1 MEISENEKIL
11 LAKYSQVSLST
22 IKLWIQG
29 AGKPSIQQILKIH
42 EFFKEK
48 NARHPFMDTL
58 TLVYPDNRATTIYN
72 NLKSILE
79 KEKKHGPKKQT
90 KN

>member
-1 MEISENEKIL
+1 MYISEKEKHL
-11 LAKYSQVSLST
+11 LAKHSQVSLST
-22 IKLWIQG
+22 IKLWIKG
-29 AGKPSIQQILKIH
+29 TGKPSVQQILRLH

-48 NARHPFMDTL
+48 NARHSFMETL
-58 TLVYPDNRATTIYN
+58 TLVYPDNRAATIYK

-79 KEKKHGPKKQT
+79 KENKRGPKKQT